1 MPIDGADNIELAHI
15 LGWRCVVKKG
25 EFNEGDLCVY
35 FEIDS
40 LLPEKQ
46 WSEFM
51 RNKKFKVKTMK
62 FNKFGVISQGLAL
75 PINIFPELKEKISIT
90 VGMDVTELLEVVHIP
105 DESISK
111 GIALM
116 PNHRNGVSAL
126 VDFPTNFPFVNKT
139 DLERIENRLIFL
151 KTKDYITVTEKLDGT
166 SASFILEKVKRFLL
180 PPKYILHVCSKNKEI
195 LFDTGDVYWEMKK
208 KYPIKQA
215 LKDLMKY
222 FNANYICIQG
232 EIIGEGVQKNPL
244 KREGRELYVYN
255 MCHSNNPSV
264 PIDVA
269 KDALLHYGI
278 KWVPILNMKRVLN
291 NKNIEDI
298 KKEAD
303 GNSLIN
309 PNVKREGVVYHNPTL
324 RIKAKNVS
332 NAYLLEK

>member
-40 LLPEKQ
+40 LLPEKE

-75 PINIFPELKEKISIT
+75 PINIFPELKENISIT

-126 VDFPTNFPFVNKT
+126 VDFPTNFPIVNKT

-166 SASFILEKVKRFLL
+166 
-180 PPKYILHVCSKNKEI
+180 
-195 LFDTGDVYWEMKK
+195 
-208 KYPIKQA
+208 
-215 LKDLMKY
+215 
-222 FNANYICIQG
+222 
-232 EIIGEGVQKNPL
+232 
-244 KREGRELYVYN
+244 
-255 MCHSNNPSV
+255 
-264 PIDVA
+264 
-269 KDALLHYGI
+269 
-278 KWVPILNMKRVLN
+278 
-291 NKNIEDI
+291 
-298 KKEAD
+298 
-303 GNSLIN
+303 
-309 PNVKREGVVYHNPTL
+309 
-324 RIKAKNVS
+324 
-332 NAYLLEK
+332 